1 VRQCANSARIAVCNT
16 PIAIEIAAETSIDGI
31 RINIGIGGGGRII
44 VVATK
49 VAKHV
54 YVR

>member
-1 VRQCANSARIAVCNT
+1 VRQYANSARLTVCNT

-31 RINIGIGGGGRII
+31 RINIGIGGGRII
-44 VVATK
+44 VVATN

-54 YVR
+54 NVR